1 MRYVGLII
9 VYLGVL
15 INTIILW
22 KCYSKIDLKL
32 RINNK
37 FVNILIIFVFSI
49 LLFCI
54 DLYVPMK
61 FKIFIIY
68 PLLSTMFLILYK
80 DKTINV
86 FFKTFLVY
94 AILNVCDYLISVPMM
109 LLPLNN
115 FAETWSIFILK
126 GIFTSLI
133 SFMLLILFKINKLLL
148 ILKKI
153 TITFESKINYFLFG
167 ILVVSFLGLYIIF
180 YYNAF
185 NKKFDSFWF
194 TLLLVCFFMILSM
207 LLIREFFKNK
217 TKEEEQKHLL
227 KIMEDYELMLE
238 KTRENRHEMVNN
250 LLVLKGEKNKNS
262 KKYNDLLNG
271 IIEQYDNKRM
281 SSYSGLYKLPSGL
294 KGIVYYKMASI
305 KDNDVNFRTI
315 ISDKMYE
322 EFNNFET
329 KIYYKVCKIMGIL
342 IDNAV
347 EASINSKEKTLLI
360 YIYEQC
366 NGNIVISIE
375 NSYNTLLDIHDI
387 NKKGYST
394 KGKNRGLGLF
404 IANRTIEEEK
414 LLRLRQYVFDK
425 TFISELK
432 IIKECNLAEEDQ
444 EDAK

>member
-1 MRYVGLII
+1 MRYVGLIV

-32 RINNK
+32 RTNNK
-37 FVNILIIFVFSI
+37 IFNIFIIFVFSI

-80 DKTINV
+80 DKSINV

-94 AILNVCDYLISVPMM
+94 AILNVCDFLVSIILI
-109 LLPLNN
+109 LLPQY
-115 FAETWSIFILK
+115 TPTKIWIMYILK
-126 GIFTSLI
+126 GVYTSLV
-133 SFMLLILFKINKLLL
+133 SLL
-148 ILKKI
+148 ILKIFNIKI
-153 TITFESKINYFLFG
+153 VLQLLKKIIEIFEEKINYFLFG
-167 ILVVSFLGLYIIF
+167 VLILSFLGFYIMS

-185 NKKFDSFWF
+185 NKTFNGYAFA
-194 TLLLVCFFMILSM
+194 LILVSIFFLMVA

-217 TKEEEQKHLL
+217 TKDEEQKQLL
-227 KIMEDYELMLE
+227 KIMSDYELILD

-271 IIEQYDNKRM
+271 IIEQYDNKKM

-305 KDNDVNFRTI
+305 KDNDV
-315 ISDKMYE
+315 
-322 EFNNFET
+322 
-329 KIYYKVCKIMGIL
+329 IYYKVCKIMGIL

-414 LLRLRQYVFDK
+414 LLRLRQYVIDK

-432 IIKECNLAEEDQ
+432 IIKECNLAEEEQ
-444 EDAK
+444 ENAK

>member
-1 MRYVGLII
+1 MRYVGLIV

-86 FFKTFLVY
+86 FFKSFLVY
-94 AILNVCDYLISVPMM
+94 AILNVCDYL
-109 LLPLNN
+109 
-115 FAETWSIFILK
+115 
-126 GIFTSLI
+126 
-133 SFMLLILFKINKLLL
+133 
-148 ILKKI
+148 
-153 TITFESKINYFLFG
+153 
-167 ILVVSFLGLYIIF
+167 
-180 YYNAF
+180 
-185 NKKFDSFWF
+185 
-194 TLLLVCFFMILSM
+194 
-207 LLIREFFKNK
+207 
-217 TKEEEQKHLL
+217 
-227 KIMEDYELMLE
+227 
-238 KTRENRHEMVNN
+238 
-250 LLVLKGEKNKNS
+250 
-262 KKYNDLLNG
+262 
-271 IIEQYDNKRM
+271 
-281 SSYSGLYKLPSGL
+281 
-294 KGIVYYKMASI
+294 
-305 KDNDVNFRTI
+305 